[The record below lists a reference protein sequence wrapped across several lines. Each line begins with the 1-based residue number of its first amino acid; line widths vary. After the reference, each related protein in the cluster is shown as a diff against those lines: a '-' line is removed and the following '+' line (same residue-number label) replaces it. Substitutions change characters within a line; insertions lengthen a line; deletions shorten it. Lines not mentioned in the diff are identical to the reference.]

1 MNEKLL
7 SFIGIL
13 ILILIPACGANSVS
27 EVATLPDLLS
37 PTPNSILI
45 PPTLQ
50 KSRLDYLDYW
60 KATADFGKFT
70 FVFNIQTQM
79 GVIGGFDFV
88 EGFSCESSG
97 VSGTSY
103 EVFDIN
109 VAFPLPKPFSKREPP
124 ASVTFPIDDT
134 GFAAGP
140 FWIATEV
147 PATEERI
154 PVLTMALVG
163 KFDSDTR
170 VSGEYTAYFV
180 KTPGSMELQS
190 IPCTGSFIAALTPP

>member
-1 MNEKLL
+1 MNDKLL

-13 ILILIPACGANSVS
+13 ILILIPACRASSVS
-27 EVATLPDLLS
+27 EVAVLTDLPS
-37 PTPNSILI
+37 PI
-45 PPTLQ
+45 PSPIQISPTLQ
-50 KSRLDYLDYW
+50 KSNLDYW

-79 GVIGGFDFV
+79 GVIGRFDFI

-97 VSGTSY
+97 VSGSSY

-109 VAFPLPKPFSKREPP
+109 VAFPLPKPFSKRDPP
-124 ASVTFPIDDT
+124 AAVTFPIDDA
-134 GFAAGP
+134 GFVAGP
-140 FWIATEV
+140 FWIATTI
-147 PATEERI
+147 PDTEERI

-180 KTPGSMELQS
+180 KTSGNIELQR
-190 IPCTGSFIAALTPP
+190 IPCTGSFIATLTPR

>member
-1 MNEKLL
+1 MNEKLV
-7 SFIGIL
+7 SFISIL
-13 ILILIPACGANSVS
+13 ILILVSACEANSVS
-27 EVATLPDLLS
+27 EVTTLPDLLS
-37 PTPNSILI
+37 PTPNPIQI

-50 KSRLDYLDYW
+50 KSKLDYW

-79 GVIGGFDFV
+79 GVIGRFDFV

-109 VAFPLPKPFSKREPP
+109 VAFPLPRPFSKREPP
-124 ASVTFPIDDT
+124 AAVTFPIDDT
-134 GFAAGP
+134 GFIAGP
-140 FWIATEV
+140 FWIATTV

-163 KFDSDTR
+163 KFDSDTQ

-180 KTPGSMELQS
+180 KTPGSIELQS
-190 IPCTGSFIAALTPP
+190 IPCTGSFIATLTPP